1 MSTIRLAERLGL
13 VAVLAITLLC
23 VGVGFGVG
31 GLESRFSS
39 ASVQR
44 GELPPTRL
52 TALPHHSILDGT
64 LPLRVRLSAP
74 PASFSPRPTLS
85 PAVAGTWTTH
95 GDSELFTPASTLDPC
110 AGYTLTI
117 PAASSAVAH
126 SPLAKQRTV
135 ALSVQCPSVKGLQ
148 QTLAQLGYLPY
159 GAHSSSRGR
168 ASEAEVADAQSAGA
182 TASAGAA
189 GQAAGGASETTTA
202 ASPMTGNHPYR
213 GAGRQANA
221 SSYSPAHV
229 ARRVA
234 AIDAF
239 DPSPEAPDPHAS
251 GAPPL
256 EYGQL
261 DETTKGALVVFQSEH
276 EIEPTGTPEAATW
289 KALLRAAEKHEH
301 DPSPYTFVTVTESL
315 PETLEVHRDGHVVF
329 STPANTGVPGA
340 ETAQGIFPIYSR
352 FVSTTMT
359 GTDVDGTKYTVP
371 DVPWVNYFNGGDA
384 VHGYPRASYGF
395 PQSNGCVELPI
406 EAAARVY
413 PMLKIGD
420 IVEVS

>member
-1 MSTIRLAERLGL
+1 MSAVRLAERLSL

-39 ASVQR
+39 ASDQR
-44 GELPPTRL
+44 GELTPTRL
-52 TALPHHSILDGT
+52 TALPHQSVLDGT

-74 PASFSPRPTLS
+74 PAPFSPRPTLS
-85 PAVAGTWTTH
+85 PAVAGTWSTR

-117 PAASSAVAH
+117 PAASTAVAH

-135 ALSVQCPSVKGLQ
+135 ALSVQCPSTKGLQ
-148 QTLAQLGYLPY
+148 QTLARLGYLPY
-159 GAHSSSRGR
+159 DAHSSAR
-168 ASEAEVADAQSAGA
+168 ARAFETEVAEARAAQVS
-182 TASAGAA
+182 T
-189 GQAAGGASETTTA
+189 
-202 ASPMTGNHPYR
+202 P
-213 GAGRQANA
+213 
-221 SSYSPAHV
+221 SYSSAHID
-229 ARRVA
+229 RRVA

-239 DPSPEAPDPHAS
+239 DPSPETPDAHVND
-251 GAPPL
+251 APPL

-261 DETTKGALVVFQSEH
+261 DETTKGALMVFQSEH
-276 EIEPTGTPEAATW
+276 EIEATGTPEAATW
-289 KALLRAAEKHEH
+289 KALLRASEKHEH
-301 DPSPYTFVTVTESL
+301 NPSPYTFVTVTESL
-315 PETLEVHRDGHVVF
+315 PETLEVHRDDRVVF

-340 ETAQGIFPIYSR
+340 ETAQGVFPIYSR

-406 EAAARVY
+406 EAAAHVY
-413 PMLKIGD
+413 PMLEIGD
-420 IVEVS
+420 IVQVS

>member
-1 MSTIRLAERLGL
+1 MSAIRLAERLSL
-13 VAVLAITLLC
+13 VVVLAIALLC

-39 ASVQR
+39 ASDQR
-44 GELPPTRL
+44 GALPPTRL
-52 TALPHHSILDGT
+52 TALPHQSVLDGT
-64 LPLRVRLSAP
+64 MPLRVRLSAP
-74 PASFSPRPTLS
+74 PASFSPRPNLT

-110 AGYTLTI
+110 ASYTLTI
-117 PAASSAVAH
+117 PAASTAIAH
-126 SPLAKQRTV
+126 SPLAKQQTV
-135 ALSVQCPSVKGLQ
+135 ALSVQCPSTKGLQ
-148 QTLAQLGYLPY
+148 QTLARLGYLPY
-159 GAHSSSRGR
+159 GAHSSTR
-168 ASEAEVADAQSAGA
+168 ARAFEAEVAQAQSADA
-182 TASAGAA
+182 TAKASAA
-189 GQAAGGASETTTA
+189 GQAVKGASDTA
-202 ASPMTGNHPYR
+202 TSTQAS
-213 GAGRQANA
+213 A
-221 SSYSPAHV
+221 SNYSAAHV
-229 ARRVA
+229 SRRVA

-239 DPSPEAPDPHAS
+239 DPSPEAPDAHVS
-251 GAPPL
+251 DAPPL

-261 DETTKGALVVFQSEH
+261 DETTKGALTVFQSEH
-276 EIEPTGTPEAATW
+276 GIEPTGTPEAATW
-289 KALLRAAEKHEH
+289 KALLRAAEKHER
-301 DPSPYTFVTVTESL
+301 DPSSYTFVTVTESL
-315 PETLEVHRDGHVVF
+315 PETLEVHRENHVVF

-406 EAAARVY
+406 EAAAQVY
-413 PMLKIGD
+413 PMLKTGD

>member
-1 MSTIRLAERLGL
+1 MSAIRLAERLSL
-13 VAVLAITLLC
+13 VAVLAIALLC

-39 ASVQR
+39 ASDQR

-52 TALPHHSILDGT
+52 TALPHPSVLDGT

-110 AGYTLTI
+110 ADYTLTI

-135 ALSVQCPSVKGLQ
+135 ALSVQCPSTKGLQ
-148 QTLAQLGYLPY
+148 QTLARLGYLPY
-159 GAHSSSRGR
+159 GAHSSSRAR
-168 ASEAEVADAQSAGA
+168 AFEAEVAEAQTAGPTADASATGQTAAAASDTA
-182 TASAGAA
+182 TAA
-189 GQAAGGASETTTA
+189 QT
-202 ASPMTGNHPYR
+202 
-213 GAGRQANA
+213 NA
-221 SSYSPAHV
+221 SRSSTAH
-229 ARRVA
+229 ADRRVA

-239 DPSPEAPDPHAS
+239 DPSPETPDARVDDAPA
-251 GAPPL
+251 L

-261 DETTKGALVVFQSEH
+261 DETTKGALTVFQSEH

-289 KALLRAAEKHEH
+289 KALLRAAEKHERN
-301 DPSPYTFVTVTESL
+301 PSPYTFVTVTESL
-315 PETLEVHRDGHVVF
+315 PETLEVHHDDRVVF

-371 DVPWVNYFNGGDA
+371 DVPWVSYFNGGDA

-406 EAAARVY
+406 EAAAQVY
-413 PMLKIGD
+413 PMLKLGD

>member
-1 MSTIRLAERLGL
+1 MSAIRLAERLSL
-13 VAVLAITLLC
+13 VVVLAIALLC

-39 ASVQR
+39 ASDQR
-44 GELPPTRL
+44 GALPPTHL

-110 AGYTLTI
+110 ASYTLTI
-117 PAASSAVAH
+117 PAASSAVGH
-126 SPLAKQRTV
+126 SPLARPRTV
-135 ALSVQCPSVKGLQ
+135 ALSVQCPSVRGLQ
-148 QTLAQLGYLPY
+148 QTLARLGYLPY
-159 GAHSSSRGR
+159 GAHSSTR
-168 ASEAEVADAQSAGA
+168 ARAFEAEATQAQ
-182 TASAGAA
+182 TASATANA
-189 GQAAGGASETTTA
+189 TATGQATSGPPDTATA
-202 ASPMTGNHPYR
+202 A
-213 GAGRQANA
+213 QASA
-221 SSYSPAHV
+221 SSSYSATHV
-229 ARRVA
+229 DRRVA

-239 DPSPEAPDPHAS
+239 DPSPEAPDAHVND
-251 GAPPL
+251 APPL

-261 DETTKGALVVFQSEH
+261 DETTKGGLMVFQSEH

-289 KALLRAAEKHEH
+289 KALLRAAEKHERN
-301 DPSPYTFVTVTESL
+301 PSPYTFVTVTETL
-315 PETLEVHRDGHVVF
+315 PETLEVHRDDHVVF

-406 EAAARVY
+406 EAAAQVY

>member
-1 MSTIRLAERLGL
+1 MSAIRLAERLGL
-13 VAVLAITLLC
+13 VAVLAIVLLG
-23 VGVGFGVG
+23 VGIGFGVG

-39 ASVQR
+39 ASVQS

-52 TALPHHSILDGT
+52 TALPHKAVLDGT

-85 PAVAGTWTTH
+85 PAVAGAWTTH
-95 GDSELFTPASTLDPC
+95 GDSEIFTPTSTLDPC
-110 AGYTLTI
+110 ATYRLTI
-117 PAASSAVAH
+117 PAASTAVAH
-126 SPLAKQRTV
+126 SPLGGQRTI
-135 ALSVQCPSVKGLQ
+135 ALSVQCPSLKGLQ
-148 QTLAQLGYLPY
+148 QTLARLGYLPY
-159 GAHSSSRGR
+159 GAHSSIR
-168 ASEAEVADAQSAGA
+168 AREFRAEVTSAQ
-182 TASAGAA
+182 ASAAQATNAA
-189 GQAAGGASETTTA
+189 SSPTTA
-202 ASPMTGNHPYR
+202 
-213 GAGRQANA
+213 RQA
-221 SSYSPAHV
+221 SV
-229 ARRVA
+229 AGFSTAEVDRRVA

-239 DPSPEAPDPHAS
+239 DPSPEAPVAHVSD
-251 GAPPL
+251 APPL

-261 DETTKGALVVFQSEH
+261 DETTKGALMVFQSEH

-289 KALLRAAEKHEH
+289 KALLRAAEKHERAL
-301 DPSPYTFVTVTESL
+301 SPYTFVTVTESL

-352 FVSTTMT
+352 FLSTTMT

-406 EAAARVY
+406 EAAAQVY

-420 IVEVS
+420 LVEVS

>member
-1 MSTIRLAERLGL
+1 MSAIRLAERLGL
-13 VAVLAITLLC
+13 VVVCAIALLC

-39 ASVQR
+39 ASDQR
-44 GELPPTRL
+44 DQLPPTRL
-52 TALPHHSILDGT
+52 TALPHQSIVDGT

-85 PAVAGTWTTH
+85 PAVAGAWTTH
-95 GDSELFTPASTLDPC
+95 GDSEFFTPTSTLDPC
-110 AGYTLTI
+110 ASYTLTI
-117 PAASSAVAH
+117 PAASTAIAH
-126 SPLAKQRTV
+126 SPLAKQRTI

-148 QTLAQLGYLPY
+148 QMLARLGYLPY
-159 GAHSSSRGR
+159 GSHSSTR
-168 ASEAEVADAQSAGA
+168 ARAFEAEIAEAQTAGA
-182 TASAGAA
+182 TASAATT
-189 GQAAGGASETTTA
+189 GQTADGTTSDTATAVQAS
-202 ASPMTGNHPYR
+202 
-213 GAGRQANA
+213 A
-221 SSYSPAHV
+221 SSYTAAHV
-229 ARRVA
+229 DRRVV

-239 DPSPEAPDPHAS
+239 DPSPEAPDAHAND
-251 GAPPL
+251 APPL

-261 DETTKGALVVFQSEH
+261 DETTKGALIVFQSEH

-289 KALLRAAEKHEH
+289 KALLRAAEKHERN
-301 DPSPYTFVTVTESL
+301 PSPYTFVTVSESL
-315 PETLEVHRDGHVVF
+315 PETLEVHRNGHVVF

-371 DVPWVNYFNGGDA
+371 DVLWVNYFNGGDA

-406 EAAARVY
+406 EAAAQVY

>member
-1 MSTIRLAERLGL
+1 MSAIRLAERLSL
-13 VAVLAITLLC
+13 VAVLAIALLC

-31 GLESRFSS
+31 GLESRYSS
-39 ASVQR
+39 ASDQR

-52 TALPHHSILDGT
+52 TALPHQSVLDGT

-74 PASFSPRPTLS
+74 PAPFSPRPTLS

-95 GDSELFTPASTLDPC
+95 GDSELFTPTSTLDPC
-110 AGYTLTI
+110 ASYTLTV
-117 PAASSAVAH
+117 PAASTAVAH

-135 ALSVQCPSVKGLQ
+135 ALSVQCPSTKGLQ
-148 QTLAQLGYLPY
+148 QTLARLGYLPY
-159 GAHSSSRGR
+159 GAHSSGR
-168 ASEAEVADAQSAGA
+168 ARAFESEVAEAQTAGA
-182 TASAGAA
+182 TANVTGE
-189 GQAAGGASETTTA
+189 AGGAASDTATA
-202 ASPMTGNHPYR
+202 ASPMTGDPQYR
-213 GAGRQANA
+213 GTGRQASA
-221 SSYSPAHV
+221 SNYSA
-229 ARRVA
+229 ARVDRHVA

-239 DPSPEAPDPHAS
+239 DPSPEAPDAHVDD
-251 GAPPL
+251 APPL

-261 DETTKGALVVFQSEH
+261 DETTKGALMVFQSEH
-276 EIEPTGTPEAATW
+276 EIEPTGNPEAATW
-289 KALLRAAEKHEH
+289 KALLRAAELHERN
-301 DPSPYTFVTVTESL
+301 PSPYTFVTVSESL
-315 PETLEVHRDGHVVF
+315 PETLEVHRDDRVVF

-406 EAAARVY
+406 EAAAQVY

>member
-1 MSTIRLAERLGL
+1 MSAIRLAERLGL
-13 VAVLAITLLC
+13 VAVLAVALLGM
-23 VGVGFGVG
+23 GVGFGVG

-39 ASVQR
+39 ASDQR
-44 GELPPTRL
+44 GQLPPTRL
-52 TALPHHSILDGT
+52 TALPHQSVLDGT
-64 LPLRVRLSAP
+64 MPLRVRLSAP
-74 PASFSPRPTLS
+74 PARFSPRPTLS
-85 PAVAGTWTTH
+85 PAVAGAWTTH

-110 AGYTLTI
+110 ASYTLTI
-117 PAASSAVAH
+117 PAASTAVSH

-135 ALSVQCPSVKGLQ
+135 TLSVQCPSTKGLQ
-148 QTLAQLGYLPY
+148 QTLARLGYLPY
-159 GAHSSSRGR
+159 GAHSAGR
-168 ASEAEVADAQSAGA
+168 ARAFEAEVAEARGAGD
-182 TASAGAA
+182 TASASAA
-189 GQAAGGASETTTA
+189 GQTPDGPSDTATANQASL
-202 ASPMTGNHPYR
+202 
-213 GAGRQANA
+213 
-221 SSYSPAHV
+221 SSYSAAHV
-229 ARRVA
+229 DRRVA

-239 DPSPEAPDPHAS
+239 DPSPEAPDARVEE
-251 GAPPL
+251 APAL

-261 DETTKGALVVFQSEH
+261 DETTKGALMVFQSEH

-289 KALLRAAEKHEH
+289 KALLRAAELREH
-301 DPSPYTFVTVTESL
+301 NPSPYTFVTVTESL
-315 PETLEVHRDGHVVF
+315 PETLEVHRDDRVVF

-406 EAAARVY
+406 EAAAQVY